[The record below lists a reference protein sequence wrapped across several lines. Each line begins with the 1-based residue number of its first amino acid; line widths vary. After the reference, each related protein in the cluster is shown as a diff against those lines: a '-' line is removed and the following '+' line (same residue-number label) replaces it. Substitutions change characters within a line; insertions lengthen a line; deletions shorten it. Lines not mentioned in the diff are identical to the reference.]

1 MKGYYELKKGEGDKF
16 HFTLHAGNHEAILS
30 SQLYTEKSNAQSG
43 IESTRTNGP
52 HEARYERKL
61 SAKGEPYFLLKAP
74 NGQII
79 GVSEM
84 YGSEASRD
92 DGVRSVITNSPSP
105 TVKDLTD

>member
-1 MKGYYELKKGEGDKF
+1 MKGYYELKKTEAGKF
-16 HFTLHAGNHEAILS
+16 HFTLNAGNHEVILS
-30 SQLYTEKSNAQSG
+30 SQLYAEKDSAGNG
-43 IESTRTNGP
+43 IESARVNGP
-52 HEARYERKL
+52 HEARFERKL

-92 DGVRSVITNSPSP
+92 DGIRSVISNSATP
-105 TVKDLTD
+105 TLKDLSA